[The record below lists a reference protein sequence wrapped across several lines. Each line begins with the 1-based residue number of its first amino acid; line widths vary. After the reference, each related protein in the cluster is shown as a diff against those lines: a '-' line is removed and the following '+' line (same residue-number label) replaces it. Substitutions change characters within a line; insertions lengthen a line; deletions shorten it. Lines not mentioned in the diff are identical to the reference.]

1 MDSQNSNTTAV
12 SSIVP
17 TTTPVGPPISIETTP
32 TSEAAI
38 KFTKLVPR
46 RIKAISLSGFLRS
59 FSASLAL
66 LFPFFARCL
75 TRYLF
80 TLMSA
85 VSVPEKNADSKIS
98 IARITKRY
106 SSGMSSLN
114 YSDSFIIN
122 LRLFSSFK
130 YIVSRKLSRPDM

>member
-1 MDSQNSNTTAV
+1 MAV
-12 SSIVP
+12 SNIVP

-32 TSEAAI
+32 TKDAAI
-38 KFTKLVPR
+38 KLTRLVPR
-46 RIKAISLSGFLRS
+46 SIKAMSLSGFLRS
-59 FSASLAL
+59 FSANLAL
-66 LFPFFARCL
+66 LSPFLARCL

-114 YSDSFIIN
+114 YSDSFIVNIWA
-122 LRLFSSFK
+122 FSSLK
-130 YIVSRKLSRPDM
+130 GIVSRKLSRPDM

>member
-75 TRYLF
+75 THYLF

-85 VSVPEKNADSKIS
+85 VSVQKNADSKIS

-114 YSDSFIIN
+114 YSDSFYN
-122 LRLFSSFK
+122 
-130 YIVSRKLSRPDM
+130 